1 MKTDSLIE
9 FLKAGAPV
17 IALIFTV
24 IGATW
29 FLAHRMATTRADV
42 VNIEG
47 TVADLQKTVN
57 DLSETVDDLSGTVD
71 DLNGTVDA
79 LSTSVDTMSALNNTV
94 QTLNTTVEAMGS
106 IVRTLDVS
114 MDALNVTFP
123 LLASCV
129 IDLHGPWMP
138 GGVDEQPYRPGRYDP
153 SFGDRPVPLPS
164 SCDLA
169 RQRPNEQAASDNRPF
184 R

>member
-57 DLSETVDDLSGTVD
+57 DLSETVDDL
-71 DLNGTVDA
+71 NGTVDA

-94 QTLNTTVEAMGS
+94 
-106 IVRTLDVS
+106 RTLVAPTGHRAG
-114 MDALNVTFP
+114 MIR
-123 LLASCV
+123 LA
-129 IDLHGPWMP
+129 
-138 GGVDEQPYRPGRYDP
+138 
-153 SFGDRPVPLPS
+153 
-164 SCDLA
+164 
-169 RQRPNEQAASDNRPF
+169 
-184 R
+184 